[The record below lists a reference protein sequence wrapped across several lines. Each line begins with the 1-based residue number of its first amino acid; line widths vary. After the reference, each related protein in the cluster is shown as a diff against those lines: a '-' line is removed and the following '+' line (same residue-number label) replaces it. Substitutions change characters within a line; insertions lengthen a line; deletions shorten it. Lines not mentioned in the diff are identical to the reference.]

1 MEYVL
6 AVKRAHLAPYLV
18 KTGLITGC
26 EEAVFRTILEQHE
39 FLPRPAA
46 EEDPGYK
53 QVIPYVVICRGDQ
66 VFATRRLKKGGEAR
80 LHGLLS
86 LGVGGHIDRVADGD
100 DGDVLMRGLR
110 RELHEEVELEAE
122 GPLVPRG
129 FINDD
134 GNGVGSV
141 HFGLLFTM
149 ETTGEVRVRETEKL
163 EGLWLDKAALP
174 ALQPEMETWSQIA
187 MQVL

>member
-1 MEYVL
+1 MEHVL
-6 AVKRAHLAPYLV
+6 AVKREYLAPFLQRS
-18 KTGLITGC
+18 GLITGC
-26 EEAVFRTILEQHE
+26 EEQVLRVILEHHE

-53 QVIPYVVICRGDQ
+53 QVIPYVVICRGEQ

-86 LGVGGHIDRVADGD
+86 LGVGGHIDQSADGD
-100 DGDVLMRGLR
+100 GGDVLMRGLR
-110 RELHEEVELEAE
+110 RELHEEVELEQE
-122 GPLVPRG
+122 GELIPRG

-149 ETTGEVRVRETEKL
+149 ETDGEVSVRETEKL
-163 EGLWLDKAALP
+163 DGQWLERADLP
-174 ALQPEMETWSQIA
+174 RLFPELESWSQIA
-187 MQVL
+187 MEAL